1 MSTLID
7 DDDDHFAAEYVLG
20 VTDLS
25 QRIAAETRAK
35 TDASFAARITYWQAQ
50 LSGMDGEFAEMPAPD
65 LMPRIEARLFPQAP
79 KQRRWGLSFLRVGP
93 AFAAIA
99 VAGFFLLQPAKP
111 DFTATLAAQE
121 GDVTYQVALAG
132 DNLTVTRVSGS
143 APDASHA
150 HELWLIKG
158 SDAPVSL
165 GVIPADGEVIAV
177 PDAGEGII
185 LAVSLEPIGG
195 SPTGQPTGPILSLGP
210 LQKTS

>member
-1 MSTLID
+1 MSTLLDED
-7 DDDDHFAAEYVLG
+7 DDQVAAEYVLG

-25 QRIAAETRAK
+25 QRMAAEARAK
-35 TDASFAARITYWQAQ
+35 TDPAFAARITYWQQQ
-50 LSGMDGEFAEMPAPD
+50 LSGLDVEFAEMPAPN
-65 LMPRIEARLFPQAP
+65 LMPAIEARLFPQAP
-79 KQRRWGLSFLRVGP
+79 KRRWGLTFLRVAP
-93 AFAAIA
+93 VFAMAL
-99 VAGFFLLQPAKP
+99 VAGFFFLVPAKP

-121 GDVTYQVALAG
+121 GDVSYQVALNDG
-132 DNLTVTRVSGS
+132 SLTVTRVSGA
-143 APDASHA
+143 APDATHA

-165 GVIPADGEVIAV
+165 GVIPANGEVIAV

-185 LAVSLEPIGG
+185 LAVSLEPVGG